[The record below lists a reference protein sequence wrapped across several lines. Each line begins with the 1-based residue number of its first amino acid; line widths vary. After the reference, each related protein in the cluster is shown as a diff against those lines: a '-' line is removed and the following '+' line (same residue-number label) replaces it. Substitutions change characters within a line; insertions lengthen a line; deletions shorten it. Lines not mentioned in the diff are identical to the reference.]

1 MGGVTNADARNAE
14 ISCDFLESGVKYMDG
29 LTAHYEKNP
38 ESYIIT
44 TFELSKNDIVPVRM
58 APGGGFAMS
67 IKRKVD

>member
-14 ISCDFLESGVKYMDG
+14 ISCDFLESGVKYIATIYMDG

-44 TFELSKNDIVPVRM
+44 T
-58 APGGGFAMS
+58 S
-67 IKRKVD
+67 ITTKRDLTISNKKKS